1 MYIPKYY
8 AQENEELQE
17 SLIRANPLGTVIST
31 GESGIIANHIP
42 FYLHV
47 DKDTNKKYLQGHLA
61 KVNHQVPLFKE
72 KGEVLVI
79 FQSPSSYISPTYY
92 PTKNET
98 HKVVPTWD
106 FASIHCYGVP
116 RLIDDSDWV
125 RSQLD
130 NMTAQHETK
139 KPVPW
144 KVSDAPENYVKLMQ
158 KAIIGVEIEITRIEC
173 KFKFEQKMKRHDID
187 GVIDGLV
194 KDEKPEIASYVTKA
208 NEIP

>member
-98 HKVVPTWD
+98 HKVVPTSE
-106 FASIHCYGVP
+106 FAEVFIVMGF
-116 RLIDDSDWV
+116 RDS
-125 RSQLD
+125 
-130 NMTAQHETK
+130 
-139 KPVPW
+139 
-144 KVSDAPENYVKLMQ
+144 
-158 KAIIGVEIEITRIEC
+158 
-173 KFKFEQKMKRHDID
+173 
-187 GVIDGLV
+187 
-194 KDEKPEIASYVTKA
+194 
-208 NEIP
+208 